1 MRGDHRLNAPLL
13 APPDP
18 HAQRLPHQPHGSR
31 VEARIVLWTDLADDA
46 QITRWDE
53 LARTAST
60 PNPFLEAWYLLPALG
75 AFDLAGTGRLLIVEA
90 GEELI
95 GLMPLATPQRYG
107 RWPLP
112 HLATWL
118 HPNAFLGAPL
128 VKAGMELP
136 FWQAMLA
143 CLDTR
148 SARDGA
154 LFMHFPAM
162 PLEEPLVQSLFAH
175 ARGEGRKAVLVMR
188 EERAMLRSALGP
200 EAYLEQALT
209 AKKRKEL
216 RRQHARLSEQGKL
229 TFERRDDAQGVEEW
243 IEAFLDLER
252 KGWKGR
258 SGSAMA
264 GSPQTLALFRQS
276 LGKAARI
283 GRLERLSLNLD
294 GRPIAMLANFLTPP
308 GSFSFKTAFDEDFAR
323 YSPGV
328 LLQRVNLALLER
340 EGIVWCDSCA
350 APDHPMIDSL
360 WTERRAIGR
369 ISVAIGTAWRR
380 GLFGLLSGLELARSP
395 VGIAQ

>member
-1 MRGDHRLNAPLL
+1 MNAPLL
-13 APPDP
+13 APLDP
-18 HAQRLPHQPHGSR
+18 HTPCLPQHPHGSR
-31 VEARIVLWTDLADDA
+31 IEARIVRWSDWADEA
-46 QITRWDE
+46 QIARWDA
-53 LARTAST
+53 LARAPST
-60 PNPFLEAWYLLPALG
+60 PNPFFEAWYLLPALA
-75 AFDLAGTGRLLIVEA
+75 AFDPAGTGRLLIVEA

-95 GLMPLATPQRYG
+95 GLMPLAAPRRYG

-128 VKAGMELP
+128 VKTGMEMP

-143 CLDTR
+143 CLD
-148 SARDGA
+148 AQGAHHGA

-162 PLEEPLVQSLFAH
+162 PLKERLVRSLFAH

-188 EERAMLRSALGP
+188 EERAMLQSALGP
-200 EAYLEQALT
+200 DAYLEQALT

-216 RRQHARLSEQGKL
+216 RRQHARLSELGNL
-229 TFERRDDAQGVEEW
+229 VFERREDAQGVDDW

-283 GRLERLSLNLD
+283 GRLERLSLSLD
-294 GRPIAMLANFLTPP
+294 GRPVAMLANFLTPP

-328 LLQRVNLALLER
+328 LLQRENLGLLER
-340 EGIVWCDSCA
+340 EGIFWCDSCA

-369 ISVAIGTAWRR
+369 ISVAIGRPWRR
-380 GLFGLLSGLELARSP
+380 GVFGLLSGLELARSP